1 MAKIRASARNS
12 HPTLLDLRE
21 VTRAPTIANPIVTGK
36 IETVPQPGL
45 PPRPGSVAKKSRM
58 KVKTRRASGALLLPA
73 PALSASDLTG
83 MLLAME

>member
-1 MAKIRASARNS
+1 
-12 HPTLLDLRE
+12 
-21 VTRAPTIANPIVTGK
+21 
-36 IETVPQPGL
+36 
-45 PPRPGSVAKKSRM
+45 M